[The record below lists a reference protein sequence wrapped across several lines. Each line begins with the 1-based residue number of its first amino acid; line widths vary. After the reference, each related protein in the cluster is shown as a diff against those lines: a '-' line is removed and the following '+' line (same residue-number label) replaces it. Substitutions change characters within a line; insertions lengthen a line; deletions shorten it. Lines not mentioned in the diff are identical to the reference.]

1 MYKDCY
7 NHFAA
12 TAKQDQ
18 WVCEWMRSDEIDVE
32 DQWQAGNRER
42 AREIQRDKARERGRI
57 WGAALKDNRPM
68 RTQETTETRPARS

>member
-12 TAKQDQ
+12 TAEQDQ

-42 AREIQRDKARERGRI
+42 ERERYSEIKRERERVRELEGEKTVMWR
-57 WGAALKDNRPM
+57 KVVRMFSPK
-68 RTQETTETRPARS
+68 